1 MNKPIDLRQTL
12 KPIREF
18 LIRHQR
24 PPSVEEIRKLFG
36 YRSKSA
42 AAYLIEQLRNK
53 RLISKDKTGR
63 ITLLGIHGLPLLG
76 SVQAG
81 WPSPAEEELVDTL
94 SLDDYLIRNPHQS
107 FLIKVTGDSMV
118 DAGIHPGD
126 LVIVERGRTVQ
137 NDDIVIAQ
145 VDGEWTLK
153 YYQKRGSGVRLVP
166 ANSKYPI
173 ITPKEELKI
182 GGVVVSCIRRY
193 K

>member
-1 MNKPIDLRQTL
+1 MSINIGEAIKS
-12 KPIREF
+12 IRKF
-18 LIRHQR
+18 AASHRR
-24 PPSVEEIRKLFG
+24 PPSVEEIRKLLG

-42 AAYLIEQLRNK
+42 ASHLIEL
-53 RLISKDKTGR
+53 LIDKGLLAKDRTGR
-63 ITLLGIHGLPLLG
+63 LTLSGMSGIRLLG

-94 SLDDYLIRNPHQS
+94 SLDDYLIRNPQQS

-118 DAGIHPGD
+118 DAGIHAGD
-126 LVIVERGRTVQ
+126 LVIVERGRTAQ
-137 NDDIVIAQ
+137 NNDIVIAQ

-182 GGVVVSCIRRY
+182 GGVIVSCIRRY